1 MDDQQLVGQ
10 EQTSSHR
17 RLRKGIAMTTFHKML
32 ALFGIVLATCIG
44 SNNEST
50 AQAQSL
56 TAFYTAPVVSMSPMW
71 IAKEAGFF
79 KKQGLDV
86 KLVFIASG
94 PVGTASVLGGETDVG
109 IIGGFAPT
117 RAIVGGAKALVMIGQ
132 SKVRMTGN
140 IVGKKE
146 IASVQDLKGK
156 RLGIDRIGSNPDMF
170 AQAALS
176 RFQIDTLKDLQYV
189 QLGDIGQAIAALKAG
204 AIDAA
209 IAGAPHDLFA
219 QRLGFKVIVDI
230 TAMKI
235 PFAVTVL
242 VSSRDTVARK
252 QPELTKFMRAYAEAM
267 HYFLTN
273 AEGTTQ
279 IVAKYTK
286 VTDREVLAHAI
297 ESESKAMEK
306 TLQVDPKGLELILS
320 LIGKTVPQAAAT
332 KPEDF
337 YDPRFTNELRESGF
351 LKKLWGEKL

>member
-1 MDDQQLVGQ
+1 M
-10 EQTSSHR
+10 TT
-17 RLRKGIAMTTFHKML
+17 LRKVIASIGILLVA
-32 ALFGIVLATCIG
+32 CIG
-44 SNNEST
+44 SVKESA
-50 AQAQSL
+50 AQPSTL

-71 IAKEAGFF
+71 IAKEVGFF

-189 QLGDIGQAIAALKAG
+189 QLGDIGQGITALKAG
-204 AIDAA
+204 AVDAI

-219 QRLGFKVIVDI
+219 QRLGFKVILDI

-242 VSSRDTVARK
+242 ISARDTVARK

-273 AEGTTQ
+273 PEGTAQ
-279 IVAKYTK
+279 VVAKYTK

-297 ESESKAMEK
+297 GSEAKAMEK
-306 TLQVDPKGLELILS
+306 TLQVDPKGLELILG
-320 LIGKTVPQAAAT
+320 LIGKTVPQAASA
-332 KPEDF
+332 KPEEF
-337 YDPRFTNELRESGF
+337 YDSRFTNELRDSDF
-351 LKKLWGEKL
+351 LKRLWGEKL

>member
-1 MDDQQLVGQ
+1 MA
-10 EQTSSHR
+10 TC
-17 RLRKGIAMTTFHKML
+17 
-32 ALFGIVLATCIG
+32 GIVLTLLGIVLLLSIG
-44 SNNEST
+44 SAKNGWG
-50 AQAQSL
+50 QSQTL

-71 IAKEAGFF
+71 IAKEADFF

-94 PVGTASVLGGETDVG
+94 PVGTTSILGGETDVG

-117 RAIVGGAKALVMIGQ
+117 RAIIGGAKGLVMIGQ
-132 SKVRMTGN
+132 SKTRMTGN
-140 IVGKKE
+140 IVGKKD
-146 IASVQDLKGK
+146 IASVQDLRGK

-189 QLGDIGQAIAALKAG
+189 QLGNIGQAIPALKAG

-219 QRLGFKVIVDI
+219 QRLGFKVILDI

-242 VSSRDTVARK
+242 VSSRDTIARK
-252 QPELTKFMRAYAEAM
+252 QPELTKFMRAYAEAI
-267 HYFLTN
+267 HCFLTN
-273 AEGTTQ
+273 SEGTARV
-279 IVAKYTK
+279 VAKYTK
-286 VTDREVLAHAI
+286 VEDREVLDYSI
-297 ESESKAMEK
+297 ESEAKAMEK
-306 TLQVDPKGLELILS
+306 TLQIDPKGIELILG
-320 LIGKTVPQAAAT
+320 LIAKTVPQAASA

-337 YDPRFTNELRESGF
+337 YDSRFFTELRDSGF
-351 LKKLWGEKL
+351 LKKLWGEN

>member
-1 MDDQQLVGQ
+1 MTHL
-10 EQTSSHR
+10 R
-17 RLRKGIAMTTFHKML
+17 RLAAVVGILIGAS
-32 ALFGIVLATCIG
+32 FGSLTETG
-44 SNNEST
+44 
-50 AQAQSL
+50 AQTVPL

-94 PVGTASVLGGETDVG
+94 PIGTASVLGSEADVG
-109 IIGGFAPT
+109 IIGGFAPL
-117 RAIVGGAKALVMIGQ
+117 RAMVGGAKGLVIVGQ
-132 SKVRMTGN
+132 SKTRITSK

-146 IASVQDLKGK
+146 ITGVEQLKGK

-176 RFQIDTLKDLQYV
+176 RFQIDTFKDLQYV
-189 QLGDIGQAIAALKAG
+189 QLGDTGKALAALKAG

-219 QRLGFKVIVDI
+219 QRMGFREILDI
-230 TAMKI
+230 AAMKI

-242 VSSRDTVARK
+242 ISSRETVARK
-252 QPELTKFMRAYAEAM
+252 PAELTRFMRAYAEAM

-273 AEGTTQ
+273 PEGTTQ
-279 IVAKYTK
+279 VVARYTK
-286 VTDREVLAHAI
+286 VADREVLAHAI
-297 ESESKAMEK
+297 DSEVPAMEK
-306 TLQVDPKGLELILS
+306 TLQVDPKGVELILGF
-320 LIGKTVPQAAAT
+320 IGKTVPQAASA

-337 YDPRFTNELRESGF
+337 YDPRFTNELRDSGF
-351 LKKLWGEKL
+351 LKKLWGDK

>member
-1 MDDQQLVGQ
+1 MATFRTVIASAGIFLVSCLGSVSDSPA
-10 EQTSSHR
+10 QTS
-17 RLRKGIAMTTFHKML
+17 A
-32 ALFGIVLATCIG
+32 
-44 SNNEST
+44 
-50 AQAQSL
+50 L
-56 TAFYTAPVVSMSPMW
+56 TAFYTAPVASMAPMW

-79 KKQGLDV
+79 KKNGIDV

-109 IIGGFAPT
+109 IIGGFAPL
-117 RAIVGGAKALVMIGQ
+117 RAMVGGAKGLVVIGQ
-132 SKVRMTGN
+132 SKNRITSK

-146 IASVQDLKGK
+146 ITSVQDLRGK

-176 RFQIDTLKDLQYV
+176 RFQIDTFKDLQYV
-189 QLGDIGQAIAALKAG
+189 QLGDIGKAIAALKVG

-219 QRLGFKVIVDI
+219 KRMGFKEILDI
-230 TAMKI
+230 EALKI

-242 VSSRDTVARK
+242 ISSRDSVARK

-273 AEGTTQ
+273 SEGTAQ

-286 VTDREVLAHAI
+286 VVDQEVLNYSI
-297 ESESKAMEK
+297 DSETKAMEK
-306 TLQVDPKGLELILS
+306 TLQVDPKGVELL
-320 LIGKTVPQAAAT
+320 LGFIGKAVPQAASA

-337 YDPRFTNELRESGF
+337 YDPHFTNDLRDSGF

>member
-1 MDDQQLVGQ
+1 MATCGKVLVL
-10 EQTSSHR
+10 S
-17 RLRKGIAMTTFHKML
+17 GIAFL
-32 ALFGIVLATCIG
+32 LSIG
-44 SNNEST
+44 SVRNSWG
-50 AQAQSL
+50 QSQTL
-56 TAFYTAPVVSMSPMW
+56 TAFYTAPVVSMAPMW

-94 PVGTASVLGGETDVG
+94 PVGTASILGGETDVG

-117 RAIVGGAKALVMIGQ
+117 RAIVGGAKGLVMIGQ
-132 SKVRMTGN
+132 SKTRMTGN

-189 QLGDIGQAIAALKAG
+189 QLGNIGNGIPALKAG
-204 AIDAA
+204 IIDAL

-219 QRLGFKVIVDI
+219 QRLGFKVILDI

-252 QPELTKFMRAYAEAM
+252 QPELTKFMRAYAEAI

-273 AEGTTQ
+273 PEGTAQ
-279 IVAKYTK
+279 VVAKYTK
-286 VTDREVLAHAI
+286 VDDRDVVTYAI
-297 ESESKAMEK
+297 ESEAKAMER
-306 TLQVDPKGLELILS
+306 TLQVDPKGIELILG
-320 LIGKTVPQAAAT
+320 LIGKTVPQAASA

-337 YDPRFTNELRESGF
+337 YDSRFFTELRDSGF
-351 LKKLWGEKL
+351 LKKLWGEN